1 MSRFAACPV
10 CGINMAM
17 HLLALHT
24 DAHFTGEEVVRPQ
37 PSRVSEARSVVKPPQ
52 ENTTSRPPQE
62 NTTSSQE
69 RLAPSGAEV
78 KQDGGGYAE
87 TDLASTEPATRRP
100 ESEDAR
106 QGEATAPGRGLSQGW
121 SFMKSPSA
129 KDVRGPRR
137 SRKAFDLPLQPF
149 DYLVVLDFEVLSSS
163 LLYYSQA

>member
-24 DAHFTGEEVVRPQ
+24 DAHFTGEEVVPPQ
-37 PSRVSEARSVVKPPQ
+37 PSRDSEAHSVVKPPH
-52 ENTTSRPPQE
+52 ENITS
-62 NTTSSQE
+62 TQE
-69 RLAPSGAEV
+69 RLAPFGGGAEM
-78 KQDGGGYAE
+78 KKDGDGYAE
-87 TDLASTEPATRRP
+87 RDPASTEPATRRP

-106 QGEATAPGRGLSQGW
+106 QGEATEPGRVLSEGW
-121 SFMKSPSA
+121 SFLKSPSA

-149 DYLVVLDFEVLSSS
+149 DYLVVLDFEVPEE
-163 LLYYSQA
+163 AHPPPANPNP